1 MEKYFKKALKPIL
14 GSQEQDPHRKRT
26 RLVSESDFV
35 IPSDTGLRP
44 LMSSYHP
51 NDRDKIRREYLQRGP
66 CQLIFHDFPQT
77 FFGDKLRRFNK
88 AWYKEYP
95 SWLEYS
101 IQKDTAYFL
110 CCYLFKAKK

>member
-35 IPSDTGLRP
+35 IPSDPGLRP

-51 NDRDKIRREYLQRGP
+51 NDCDKIRREYLQRGP
-66 CQLIFHDFPQT
+66 CQPILYDFP
-77 FFGDKLRRFNK
+77 
-88 AWYKEYP
+88 
-95 SWLEYS
+95 
-101 IQKDTAYFL
+101 
-110 CCYLFKAKK
+110 